1 MRPLTLLTRLPA
13 SLPLL
18 LMLLL
23 LVAAQVG
30 LSQGQSDAQRLP
42 TAIRKMSPDA
52 GEKLLHEYY
61 AFGPDDEVARVGS
74 NAQPAT
80 LANPVLDIQEE
91 ELLAANSS
99 AAISFRAPFAP
110 HFDSYLASRAD
121 ESPATGWHLFQR
133 ARDVIARL
141 EKRQF
146 ACPTG
151 TSACS
156 AIGFPNSCC
165 QAGTECVEIADT
177 GLGPVGCCPDGI
189 ECTGSIACSGSQ
201 LGCPSD
207 IGGGCCIDGFVCA
220 SIGCVQSATATV
232 TVVTWTSTLTSTANN
247 GSPTTVI
254 VTITVAPSASTTTS
268 TTTSTSTST
277 TESSTTAT
285 STSTETTA
293 GPGAPVRPTSM
304 STLTTPPGYC
314 PTGFYACSAV
324 YGGGCCQT
332 GRDCHV
338 TSCPSTA
345 STTIISGDQTIV
357 VPVTAVP
364 TTTSDATCAG
374 GWSLC
379 PASAGPTA
387 GCCPSGYDCG
397 TASCF
402 LATGSATAS
411 LAKEFPANSGAG
423 GTKDARSMSLMMIP
437 AALGFT
443 FGLRLVLRL

>member
-1 MRPLTLLTRLPA
+1 MRPLTLLTRLPTT
-13 SLPLL
+13 
-18 LMLLL
+18 LLL
-23 LVAAQVG
+23 LVAAHVG
-30 LSQGQSDAQRLP
+30 LSHGHADAQRLP
-42 TAIRKMSPDA
+42 IAIRKMSPDA

-61 AFGPDDEVARVGS
+61 AFGPDEEVAQVGS

-80 LANPVLDIQEE
+80 FAKAVLDAEEE

-99 AAISFRAPFAP
+99 ASISFRAPFAP
-110 HFDSYLASRAD
+110 HFDTHLTVRGD
-121 ESPATGWHLFQR
+121 ESGASGWHLFQR
-133 ARDVIARL
+133 AKDAVARL

-151 TSACS
+151 TSDCS
-156 AIGFPNSCC
+156 AIDFPNSCC
-165 QAGTECVEIADT
+165 QAGTECVQITDT

-189 ECTGSIACSGSQ
+189 SCTGSIACSGSQ
-201 LGCPSD
+201 QGCPSD

-220 SIGCVQSATATV
+220 SIGCVQSATATE
-232 TVVTWTSTLTSTANN
+232 TVVTRTSTLTSTANN
-247 GSPTTVI
+247 GSPTTII
-254 VTITVAPSASTTTS
+254 VTVTVTPSASTTTS
-268 TTTSTSTST
+268 TTTTTSSTSTR
-277 TESSTTAT
+277 ESSTTAT
-285 STSTETTA
+285 STSSSSTETSA

-304 STLTTPPGYC
+304 GTVTTPPGYC

-387 GCCPSGYDCG
+387 GCCPSGYNCG

-411 LAKEFPANSGAG
+411 LAKELPGNSGAAGCASG
-423 GTKDARSMSLMMIP
+423 GMVMSLMMMP

-443 FGLRLVLRL
+443 FGFALL